1 MTRACSRCGAILG
14 HPPVTIIIDDQ
25 PRPEVSVAQEV
36 TWFCSK
42 PHALEYLEQ
51 DILDDAKEAQRE

>member
-1 MTRACSRCGAILG
+1 M
-14 HPPVTIIIDDQ
+14 DDQ

-36 TWFCSK
+36 TWFCGK

-51 DILDDAKEAQRE
+51 DIVDDAKELAKK

>member
-1 MTRACSRCGAILG
+1 M
-14 HPPVTIIIDDQ
+14 DDQ

-51 DILDDAKEAQRE
+51 DIVDDAKELAKK